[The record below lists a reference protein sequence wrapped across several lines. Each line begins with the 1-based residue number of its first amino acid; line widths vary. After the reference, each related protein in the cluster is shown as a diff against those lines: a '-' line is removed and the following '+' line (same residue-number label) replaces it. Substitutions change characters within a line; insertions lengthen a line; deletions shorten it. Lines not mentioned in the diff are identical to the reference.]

1 MDLKD
6 FLKTFNTSNPN
17 WSKLPPDFPNCDLT
31 GLDHLEIGKFL
42 SIKGFWELAKPI
54 KQPTQS
60 SRSWSHPEGY
70 KFLVQWSNSLLLRY
84 LGRKLTDALP
94 KSEYRRKA
102 QLDDCLRSVVRNLE
116 EGYKRSTT
124 AEYTQFLGY
133 SQGSLEEGKGDIK
146 DLTQD
151 RFLKSRKGSSL
162 ADLGIDLGAFNKAL
176 LSSDKPLDSSNNPLQ
191 EHTGEYR
198 RLEEIYQPLAVVQAA
213 DLTYEMFLELINKTD
228 FLLRKLV
235 ESLEVKLNQD
245 HKGYQIDQLRLKR
258 KIKGY

>member
-1 MDLKD
+1 MNLKD
-6 FLKTFNTSNPN
+6 FLNSFDYNNPN
-17 WSKLPPDFPNCDLT
+17 WSNIPPDFPDCDLE
-31 GLDHLEIGKFL
+31 GLASTDVGKFFG
-42 SIKGFWELAKPI
+42 IKSLWELSKPKKI
-54 KQPTQS
+54 LQN

-70 KFLVQWSNSLLLRY
+70 KFLVQWSNSVLLRY
-84 LGRKLTDALP
+84 LGRKLTDFLP

-102 QLDDCLRSVVRNLE
+102 QLDDCLRSVVRNIE

-151 RFLKSRKGSSL
+151 RFLKSRIGSSL
-162 ADLGIDLGAFNKAL
+162 TDLGIDLGEFNWKL
-176 LSSDKPLDSSNNPLQ
+176 KEFRGGLEVDKQQDTFLYRPLEVLYPPLSRVHAQ
-191 EHTGEYR
+191 
-198 RLEEIYQPLAVVQAA
+198 

-245 HKGYQIDQLRLKR
+245 RKGYQVDQLR
-258 KIKGY
+258 IKGRARGG